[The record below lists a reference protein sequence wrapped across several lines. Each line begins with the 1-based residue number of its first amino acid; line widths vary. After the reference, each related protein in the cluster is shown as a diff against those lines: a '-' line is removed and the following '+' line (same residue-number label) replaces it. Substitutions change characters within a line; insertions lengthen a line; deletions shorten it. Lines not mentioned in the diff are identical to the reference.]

1 MWLSCRKLNSH
12 TLLKGH
18 FYFKENSMD
27 REIWKDIEGYNG
39 KYIVSNMGRVAR
51 ITKMKGLHYL
61 KGQLNHKGYL
71 RVNLIK
77 KHKYHSFRVHRLVGL
92 AFIPNPLNKPQI
104 NHKDGNKLNN
114 RVDNLEWVTNE
125 ENYEHAI
132 KHNLVSHREK
142 PVALYKNGIEIA
154 RYKSISDAAR
164 QTKVAYDNIYY
175 QLHKCKH
182 KCKKTK
188 ENVWAIL

>member
-1 MWLSCRKLNSH
+1 MN
-12 TLLKGH
+12 
-18 FYFKENSMD
+18 
-27 REIWKDIEGYNG
+27 REIWKSIKGYRG
-39 KYIVSNMGRVAR
+39 KYKVSNKGRVAR
-51 ITKMKGLHYL
+51 ITKAKSLRCL

-71 RVNLIK
+71 RVSLVKN
-77 KHKYHSFRVHRLVGL
+77 HKPHFFRVHRLVGL

-132 KHNLVSHREK
+132 KHKLVSHCEK

-164 QTKVAYDNIYY
+164 QTKVAYKNIYY
-175 QLHKCKH
+175 QLHNCKH

-188 ENVWAIL
+188 ETVWLIL